1 MYIYSV
7 KGGGGYGVLLEHLLQ
22 EFNTLYLIRFKIYN
36 IATPPQTNTAK
47 FLYMSIFLDDDIL
60 LWCLYSQW
68 AVLYTE
74 EASFTVTHTQYYLQ
88 YMVDDGHLLVML
100 MDLMMVSYV

>member
-1 MYIYSV
+1 
-7 KGGGGYGVLLEHLLQ
+7 
-22 EFNTLYLIRFKIYN
+22 
-36 IATPPQTNTAK
+36 
-47 FLYMSIFLDDDIL
+47 MSIFLDDDIL

-88 YMVDDGHLLVML
+88 CMVGDDYYKFADHVDGLDDGQLCLK
-100 MDLMMVSYV
+100 